1 MEVVIFARPTR
12 PFSTIVQTFTHMD
25 RRQAVKTLG
34 AMMGA
39 SLLLPASVLARAED
53 IMEGKIPKA
62 RFFNRSQK
70 RLVAALAEC
79 VIPRTDTPGAK
90 DAGVPAWI
98 EVIVQDC
105 LDAKEQAWVLEG
117 LKEMDAAAFTK
128 FGKPFAKTAYNDQI
142 ALLTELEKTA
152 IRQMKDNRDAPPPF
166 LLPFKDLVKF
176 TYVNSERGATEAF
189 EYMLVPGRWDGSAP
203 VGKVPSLAW

>member
-1 MEVVIFARPTR
+1 
-12 PFSTIVQTFTHMD
+12 MD

-39 SLLLPASVLARAED
+39 SLLLPASVLAHAEE
-53 IMEGKIPKA
+53 IMEGNIPKA
-62 RFFNRSQK
+62 RFFDRRQK

-98 EVIVQDC
+98 EVIAQDC
-105 LDAKEQAWVLEG
+105 LDAKDQARFLEG
-117 LKEMDAAAFTK
+117 LKEVEAAAFTK
-128 FGKPFAKTAYNDQI
+128 FGKSFVKAAYNDQI
-142 ALLTELEKTA
+142 ALLTDLEKTA
-152 IRQMKDNRDAPPPF
+152 ILQRKEKKDAPPAF
-166 LLPFKDLVKF
+166 LLSFKDLVRF
-176 TYVNSERGATEAF
+176 TYVNSKRGATEAF
-189 EYMLVPGRWDGSAP
+189 DYLLVPGRWDGSAP